1 MPWLTKTS
9 GKEQLVRFACVGVLG
24 FTILSAGVGCAK
36 SEKPGPAPMAETTSA
51 APAAT
56 PDPHPPI
63 AMMNTPG
70 DGAAVPNKS
79 WGTGWALDDSGI
91 AQVTATADNGAVS
104 PARIG
109 DPFPGVKEAYP
120 NMPDN
125 DKAGFI
131 FQVPD
136 LQPGPHT
143 LTIEIVARDGG
154 KIVLTRHFTVQ

>member
-1 MPWLTKTS
+1 MMLE
-9 GKEQLVRFACVGVLG
+9 KEKPMRGIVSLG
-24 FTILSAGVGCAK
+24 LILWIAAAGAGCGK
-36 SEKPGPAPMAETTSA
+36 SEKAGPATVSEVSSS

-70 DGAAVPNKS
+70 EGAAVANKS

-91 AQVTATADNGAVS
+91 ASVTATTETGMVS
-104 PARIG
+104 PARVG

-125 DKAGFI
+125 DHAGFI
-131 FQVPD
+131 FGIPD
-136 LQPGPHT
+136 LPPGPHT
-143 LTIEIVARDGG
+143 LTIEVVAKDGG
-154 KIVLTRHFTVQ
+154 KVVMTRRFTVQ

>member
-1 MPWLTKTS
+1 MR
-9 GKEQLVRFACVGVLG
+9 LVCVALLS
-24 FTILSAGVGCAK
+24 FTILTIVARCAK
-36 SEKPGPAPMAETTSA
+36 SERPGPAPVAEATSS
-51 APAAT
+51 APVAT

-70 DGAAVPNKS
+70 DGATVPSKS

-104 PARIG
+104 PAKIG
-109 DPFPGVKEAYP
+109 QPFPGVKEAYP

-131 FQVPD
+131 FGIPD
-136 LQPGPHT
+136 LPPGPHT
-143 LTIEIVARDGG
+143 LTVEVVAKDGG
-154 KIVLTRHFTVQ
+154 KVVLTRRFTAQ